1 MEKKSKVVSKRL
13 RKQLDELERG
23 KRYDEATQLLEPIAR
38 RGNAD
43 AQYEMGELLYH
54 KMVHEAE
61 AVVRN
66 YSNFEKAIFWSDLSR
81 KPELCK
87 ADFSDF
93 SKMIDWYEKA
103 AKQKHI
109 KAMVE
114 LAEWYTPI
122 RCGSSAKHVIKQSP
136 FFTLK
141 CNFNH
146 ALSL

>member
-93 SKMIDWYEKA
+93 SKMIDWYEK
-103 AKQKHI
+103 
-109 KAMVE
+109 
-114 LAEWYTPI
+114 L
-122 RCGSSAKHVIKQSP
+122 SSKNM
-136 FFTLK
+136 LRRW
-141 CNFNH
+141 
-146 ALSL
+146 

>member
-13 RKQLDELERG
+13 RKQLDELERS

-66 YSNFEKAIFWSDLSR
+66 QYFGQTCQGNQNYVKLISLI
-81 KPELCK
+81 
-87 ADFSDF
+87 
-93 SKMIDWYEKA
+93 
-103 AKQKHI
+103 
-109 KAMVE
+109 
-114 LAEWYTPI
+114 
-122 RCGSSAKHVIKQSP
+122 SAK
-136 FFTLK
+136 
-141 CNFNH
+141 
-146 ALSL
+146 